1 MFTGRSYPAA
11 GFLKMKEI
19 INIIFV
25 EDNLYDV
32 GLIWQQIENEHIK
45 FRKKLVDNK
54 TDYVNA
60 IDHFEPDLII
70 SGYMV
75 SNLTGMEALSIRN
88 DMCPIVPFIFITG
101 LVNETIAVECMK
113 AGADDFLMKRNLF
126 RLGETIKAAINK
138 KGIIQQKNH
147 AENML
152 KESEEKY
159 RAMVEHSPDAVIVH
173 SWGEILFANSA
184 TLTMLGAD
192 SFGKI
197 KDIDL
202 ISFVHSDHR
211 ESARERIS
219 RVYETGKPQGYAEAK
234 FLTLSGNIIDVEA
247 IAIPITYM
255 GEPAVQTILRD
266 ITLRKKVEEE
276 LIKAKERAEESDHLK
291 TAFLHNI
298 SHEIRT
304 PMNAIVGFSA
314 LLNEPDVAHDTQKA
328 YLKVIIDSSDQLLAI
343 VNDIIEI
350 SNIEVG
356 IIKVNTNEINLNA
369 LLMAVYQQFSH
380 KATERGIEFKLHSSL
395 SGNKA
400 IIGTDSVKLTRIISN
415 LLSNAFKFTK
425 RGRITFG
432 YSLENDYL
440 EFFVSDTGIGVP
452 EDQFDRIFERFYQ
465 VESTASR
472 AYEGTGLGLS
482 ITKAYVELL
491 GGRIWLSSVSGRGST
506 FYYTLPYKQS
516 KQKYLSEMETAE
528 RNRDKTNPEKS
539 VLIAE
544 DDDNNFYL
552 MKELLSDMNLKIIR
566 ASNGA
571 EAVDAFRSGEKIDL
585 VLMDIKMPIMDGY
598 EATRQILERQPEAK
612 ILAQTAY
619 ADDEIKAIE
628 SGCMGFISKPFV
640 KERFVSLVREYL

>member
-1 MFTGRSYPAA
+1 
-11 GFLKMKEI
+11 MKEI
-19 INIIFV
+19 INIVFI
-25 EDNLYDV
+25 EDNLYDA
-32 GLIWQQIENEHIK
+32 GLIWQQIENEQIR

-54 TDYVNA
+54 NDLINA
-60 IDHFEPDLII
+60 IDNFSPDLII
-70 SGYMV
+70 SGYMLT
-75 SNLTGMEALSIRN
+75 NLTGMEALAIRN
-88 DMCPIVPFIFITG
+88 DLCPGVPFIFITG
-101 LVNETIAVECMK
+101 LLNETIAVECMK
-113 AGADDFLMKRNLF
+113 AGADDYLMKRNLF

-138 KGIIQQKNH
+138 KEIIQQRNH
-147 AENML
+147 AEKML

-159 RAMVEHSPDAVIVH
+159 RAMVEHSTDAVIVH
-173 SWGEILFANSA
+173 SWGKILFANSA
-184 TLTMLGAD
+184 TLTMLGSD
-192 SFGKI
+192 SMGKI
-197 KDIDL
+197 KDNDL
-202 ISFVHSDHR
+202 ISFVHSDQR
-211 ESARERIS
+211 ESVRERI
-219 RVYETGKPQGYAEAK
+219 RKVYETGKTQGYTEVK

-247 IAIPITYM
+247 IAIPVTYT

-266 ITLRKKVEEE
+266 ITLRKRVEEE
-276 LIKAKERAEESDHLK
+276 LIRAKERAEESDQLK

-314 LLNEPDVAHDTQKA
+314 LLNEPDVTSETQRS
-328 YLKVIIDSSDQLLAI
+328 YLKVIIESSDQLLAI

-356 IIKVNTNEINLNA
+356 IIKVSINEINLNA
-369 LLMAVYQQFSH
+369 QLLSIYKQFSH
-380 KATERGIEFKLHSSL
+380 KAEERGIGFKLHSSL
-395 SGNKA
+395 SGKKA
-400 IIGTDSVKLTRIISN
+400 MIETDSIKLIRIISN

-432 YSLENDYL
+432 YSFEGDYL
-440 EFFVSDTGIGVP
+440 EFFVSDTGIGIH

-465 VESTASR
+465 VESSASR

-491 GGRIWLSSVSGRGST
+491 GGRLWLSSVPGKGST
-506 FYYTLPYKQS
+506 FYFTLPYKQS
-516 KQKYLSEMETAE
+516 KKQYLSEMKTAE
-528 RNRDKTNPEKS
+528 SVQDETNPEKS
-539 VLIAE
+539 ILIAE

-571 EAVDAFRSGEKIDL
+571 EAVDVFRSGEKIDL

-598 EATRQILERQPEAK
+598 EATRQILEKQPEAK

-640 KERFVSLVREYL
+640 KDRFVSLVREYL